1 MLGSI
6 ATIVITFSAAVFTVI
21 YAAYYNRTHHIA
33 EWGAFVTTLR
43 IPVPLWFV
51 FLLSVL
57 TGGLGFYGFRIKRKA
72 EKLQTTKISEPEL
85 HLAWHG
91 TAGWG
96 WGGHLQPSGMESVLR
111 IQGDAIVSTDDL
123 KEMIIITKA
132 HLKGA
137 EYVGNFG
144 SFAIRPG
151 TTFHQSIM
159 LNFRGVRPE
168 SGKPLTVKLTF
179 EDNKGRLYETRETTF
194 RAFPGPQ
201 MPPPE
206 A

>member
-1 MLGSI
+1 MKWDDHRSWVLGSI

-96 WGGHLQPSGMESVLR
+96 
-111 IQGDAIVSTDDL
+111 STDDL